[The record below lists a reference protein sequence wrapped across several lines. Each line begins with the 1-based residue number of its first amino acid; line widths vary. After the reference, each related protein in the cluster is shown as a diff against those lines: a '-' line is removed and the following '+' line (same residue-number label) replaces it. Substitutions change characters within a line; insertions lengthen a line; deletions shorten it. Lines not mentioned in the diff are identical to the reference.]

1 MDNLN
6 ADFMCQWLDK
16 LFYSFNVVTSLH
28 EKIHSSRKTKSFVYL
43 SFSDIP
49 SGSVLYF

>member
-16 LFYSFNVVTSLH
+16 LFYSFNVVTSLQ
-28 EKIHSSRKTKSFVYL
+28 EKIRLSRKTKSVVYL
-43 SFSDIP
+43 SFLDIP